1 MFLYSGVFFLLLLT
15 MILVS
20 LAVFIIAES
29 SPGNIAKNVLGA
41 FITPEQEAAF
51 IRQNGLDQPM
61 YVRYLHWIAGN
72 DWVAEKKN
80 RHASE
85 KNYDGRRI

>member
-1 MFLYSGVFFLLLLT
+1 MIVFILRRFFLLLLT

-41 FITPEQEAAF
+41 FISPEQEAAF

-61 YVRYLHWIAGN
+61 YVRYLHWIAG
-72 DWVAEKKN
+72 
-80 RHASE
+80 
-85 KNYDGRRI
+85 

>member
-1 MFLYSGVFFLLLLT
+1 

-72 DWVAEKKN
+72 DWVAEKN

>member
-1 MFLYSGVFFLLLLT
+1 MIVFILRRFFSSAVNHDSGVTGRFHHCR
-15 MILVS
+15 ILS
-20 LAVFIIAES
+20 RQYRQ
-29 SPGNIAKNVLGA
+29 NVLGA

-72 DWVAEKKN
+72 DWVAEKN